1 MRYEQ
6 MKIKNLLLT
15 SVLVILS
22 LFIWLPIW
30 MLLTGSFMG
39 EDEAYRNI
47 GPILDQAKGMA
58 DWSLLPQYPT
68 LRPYVELLLD
78 SPSFFVMFWNSCIQ
92 VFPVLVCQIGI
103 AVPAAWAFARFDF
116 KGKKLFFTLYMILMI
131 LPFQVT
137 MVSSYLVLDKFHL
150 IDTHLAMI
158 LPNIFST
165 FPVFILVKFF
175 RAIPSSYIEAAKLDG
190 GGEGYI
196 FFKIGVPL
204 GKPGIIS
211 IVILG
216 FLEYWNAI
224 EQPLTFLSR
233 RKDLW
238 PLTLYLPDISLERA
252 GLAFAASVI
261 IMIPAL
267 LLYLWGQNYLVQ
279 GIAASGLK
287 E

>member
-1 MRYEQ
+1 
-6 MKIKNLLLT
+6 MKLKNIISTSILFLLT
-15 SVLVILS
+15 
-22 LFIWLPIW
+22 LFVWLPIW
-30 MLLTGSFMG
+30 MLFTGSFLG
-39 EDEAYRNI
+39 ADEAGKNI
-47 GPILDQAKGMA
+47 GPILNQAKGMA
-58 DWSLLPQYPT
+58 NWSLLPQYPT

-92 VFPVLVCQIGI
+92 VFPVLIGQTLI

-116 KGKKLFFTLYMILMI
+116 KGKKLLFTIYMILML

-137 MVSSYLVLDKFHL
+137 MVSSYLVLDRFHF

-158 LPNIFST
+158 LPNLFST

-175 RAIPSSYIEAAKLDG
+175 KAIPGSYIEAAKLDG
-190 GGEGYI
+190 AGEGYI
-196 FFKIGVPL
+196 FFRIGVPL

-211 IVILG
+211 IIVLG

-224 EQPLTFLSR
+224 EQPITFLA
-233 RKDLW
+233 RKKELW
-238 PLTLYLPDISLERA
+238 PLPLYLPDITLERA

-267 LLYLWGQNYLVQ
+267 LLYLWGQKYIVQ